1 MVTPSNH
8 ACGPRALRLRRTR
21 QASPSLLWLS
31 VGLACIVMGC
41 GLLRGSL
48 LNTQDPLESKVPDAY
63 SRGVQYYREG
73 LYKSA
78 VMELETVPRDHRRF
92 KQALAYLQKANG
104 RVTEA
109 TNHVNAAL
117 QHRKEGEFSEAKK
130 EFEEA
135 LLVYPNHRRVR
146 MLLEALDQDI
156 EATVNFYY
164 EKGQEEFERK
174 NYEEAR
180 VAFLEAL
187 KASPEEN
194 HVLAGLSRTDEIL
207 MKLYSSEG
215 TALFEKGL
223 FDEAVRQ
230 LEKAYNIDSTDS
242 LLIGQLTNVYN
253 RRALKYYREE
263 KLSLAVRDLKRSLEI
278 KSEQEEIRN
287 QLQQIQKRLGL
298 LKKIRP

>member
-1 MVTPSNH
+1 
-8 ACGPRALRLRRTR
+8 
-21 QASPSLLWLS
+21 
-31 VGLACIVMGC
+31 MGC
-41 GLLRGSL
+41 GLLRGFSL
-48 LNTQDPLESKVPDAY
+48 NPQDTLESKVPDAY

-78 VMELETVPRDHRRF
+78 VMELETVPRDHPRL
-92 KQALAYLQKANG
+92 KQARAYLQKANG

-117 QHRKEGEFSEAKK
+117 QHRKEGEFSKAKK

-174 NYEEAR
+174 NYEEAQ